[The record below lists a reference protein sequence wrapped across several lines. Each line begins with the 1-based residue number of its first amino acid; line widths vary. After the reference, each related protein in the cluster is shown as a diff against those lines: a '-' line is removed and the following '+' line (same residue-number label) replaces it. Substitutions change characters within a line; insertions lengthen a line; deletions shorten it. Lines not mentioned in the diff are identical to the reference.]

1 VGRAEAAPPN
11 QVSILADSPVRH
23 FEALG
28 AIAERIEQGAVCSCE
43 PGLAAESGQFIVQ
56 RGAPV
61 RIEMGR
67 RLVK

>member
-1 VGRAEAAPPN
+1 LQRADAAPPN
-11 QVSILADSPVRH
+11 SGSILADSPVRD

-28 AIAERIEQGAVCSCE
+28 AIAERIEEGAVCSCK
-43 PGLAAESGQFIVQ
+43 PGLAAESGQFVVQ